1 MGEIPMSVDRLP
13 NESAEYRR
21 KRAELLAAEIA
32 LKDQIE
38 RVAALRRELPGD
50 TLVERDYVF
59 QQADLVGGGEVRDV
73 RLSELFDDPAKP
85 LVLVH
90 FMFGKKQERPCP
102 MCTLWADGY
111 DGIVP
116 HLRQR
121 AAFGVVVAGDVA
133 AFREYARGRGWR
145 HLRLLSAGDSSF
157 KRDFRTESADGAQE
171 PAVSVFS
178 RVADGRARHV
188 YTASAMMAEGHW
200 RGMDLLCPL
209 WNFLD
214 LLPEGRGSWMPRVRY
229 D

>member
-1 MGEIPMSVDRLP
+1 MPVDRLP

-21 KRAELLAAEIA
+21 RRAELLAAEIA

-38 RVAALRRELPGD
+38 RVAALRRQLPRD
-50 TLVERDYVF
+50 TVVEQDYVF
-59 QQADLVGGGEVRDV
+59 HEAGRDDVRDV

-90 FMFGKKQERPCP
+90 FMFGKKQTEPCP

-121 AAFGVVVAGDVA
+121 ANFGVVVAGDAV

-145 HLRLLSAGDSSF
+145 HLRLLSAGDSTF
-157 KRDFRTESADGAQE
+157 KRDLRTESADGAQV
-171 PAVSVFS
+171 PAVSVFT
-178 RVADGRARHV
+178 RGADGRTRHV
-188 YTASAMMAEGHW
+188 YTGSAMMAEGHW

>member
-1 MGEIPMSVDRLP
+1 MSAERLA

-21 KRAELLAAEIA
+21 RRAELLAAEIA
-32 LKDQIE
+32 LKDQCE
-38 RVAALRRELPGD
+38 RVAALRRELSGD
-50 TLVERDYVF
+50 TLVEQDYAF
-59 QQADLVGGGEVRDV
+59 KEARLAPGDEPVRDV
-73 RLSELFDDPAKP
+73 RLSQLFEDPAKP

-90 FMFGKKQERPCP
+90 FMYGKKQERPCP

-121 AAFGVVVAGDVA
+121 VAFGVVVAGDVRS
-133 AFREYARGRGWR
+133 FRDYARERGWR
-145 HLRLLSAGDSSF
+145 HLRLLSAGDSTF
-157 KRDFRTESADGAQE
+157 KRDLGTESEDGAQV
-171 PAVSVFS
+171 PAVSVFT
-178 RVADGRARHV
+178 RGADGRVRHF
-188 YTASAMMAEGHW
+188 YTGSALMAEGHF

-214 LLPEGRGSWMPRVRY
+214 LTPEGRGSWMPRLRY